1 MMFKKLAAFVA
12 TAAALG
18 AAPAL
23 QAQSTIPN
31 PQLTD
36 RSGAITMQFSI
47 AKWVEVVSDAPST
60 HNLTGNTAG
69 VTPGIGI
76 IDMPDGMVTRE
87 IRANT
92 MYRLS
97 VEGVDEG
104 GGLEFVPGQSA
115 PGTGIWLN
123 VECKLSATEMPAS
136 PDDYDL
142 FDCFNSGPMV
152 PTASSWVTL
161 RAFSDNPQ
169 VTEGYRAGLYQATV
183 YIQIEAL

>member
-1 MMFKKLAAFVA
+1 MTFKKLAAVVA

-23 QAQSTIPN
+23 QAQSIPAG

-60 HNLTGNTAG
+60 HNLTGGSEG
-69 VTPGIGI
+69 VTPGVGM
-76 IDMPDGMVTRE
+76 IDTPDGMVTRE
-87 IRANT
+87 IKANT

-97 VEGVDEG
+97 VEGVQE
-104 GGLEFVPGQSA
+104 GGLEFVAGQGA
-115 PGTGIWLN
+115 PGTGIVLA
-123 VECKLSATEMPAS
+123 VECKLSATEQPAS
-136 PDDYDL
+136 PDEYDA
-142 FDCFNSGPMV
+142 FECSNSGPMV

-161 RAFSDNPQ
+161 RAFTENPQ